1 MEKTNLVYRTCK
13 FTEYLCVPLWFH
25 IKYLIFAYQIKIILI
40 LSYNKKIYMKHF
52 YEFIKEMIFT
62 ELCTVYEHNPG
73 IKIFFTL
80 YSKYFFHIIPKYI
93 ILCNNPVRA
102 DSCI

>member
-1 MEKTNLVYRTCK
+1 MPWFCSHVEMEKSNLVYRTCK
-13 FTEYLCVPLWFH
+13 FTEYLRVPLWFH

-40 LSYNKKIYMKHF
+40 LSYNKKIYMKH
-52 YEFIKEMIFT
+52 
-62 ELCTVYEHNPG
+62 EHNPG

-80 YSKYFFHIIPKYI
+80 YSKHFFHIIPKYI